1 MVLDKYELD
10 NEAPVLVIGAS
21 GIDIIGR
28 LQGPLDAGTSNP
40 ARIRTS
46 FGGTAR
52 NVAENLARLGQAV
65 ELLSVIGG
73 DQVGQQLLR
82 HTETAGVGISGVQ
95 ISARLPTGSYL
106 AVIDAQGALSFGL
119 DDMRA
124 LEQITPAYL
133 RDQQDLFKKAAM
145 LFMDANLQPET
156 LATAFELAAEA
167 RLPVCADPTST
178 SLATALSP
186 HLEHIFLLTP
196 NVREAGVYLEREID
210 PRDSQ
215 SGVMAAKNLVGL
227 GVQFA
232 IVTLAE
238 FGLAYASAEGS
249 GHIPAIK
256 TEIVDPT
263 GGGDALS
270 AAVIFALLN
279 DIPADEAVRLG
290 VSAASL
296 TLRRRGSVRK
306 DLSLELLYDHLVV

>member
-1 MVLDKYELD
+1 
-10 NEAPVLVIGAS
+10 AS

-133 RDQQDLFKKAAM
+133 RDQQDIFKKAAM
-145 LFMDANLQPET
+145 LYLDANLHPET
-156 LATAFELAAEA
+156 LATA
-167 RLPVCADPTST
+167 
-178 SLATALSP
+178 
-186 HLEHIFLLTP
+186 
-196 NVREAGVYLEREID
+196 
-210 PRDSQ
+210 
-215 SGVMAAKNLVGL
+215 
-227 GVQFA
+227 
-232 IVTLAE
+232 
-238 FGLAYASAEGS
+238 
-249 GHIPAIK
+249 
-256 TEIVDPT
+256 
-263 GGGDALS
+263 
-270 AAVIFALLN
+270 
-279 DIPADEAVRLG
+279 
-290 VSAASL
+290 
-296 TLRRRGSVRK
+296 
-306 DLSLELLYDHLVV
+306 